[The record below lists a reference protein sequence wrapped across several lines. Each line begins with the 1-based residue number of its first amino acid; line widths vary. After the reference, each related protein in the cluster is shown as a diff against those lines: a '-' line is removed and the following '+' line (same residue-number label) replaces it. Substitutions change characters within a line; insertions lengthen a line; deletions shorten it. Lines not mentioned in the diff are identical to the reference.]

1 MNAASRGAWVSLTVA
16 SLFACNAVFGIEEG
30 VLDDTLQ
37 GGTGGAAGSAG
48 LGSAGSAGSGGPTSD
63 VVIHPRALTFNARSA
78 THPDDGLIS
87 GRLNTYSSLF
97 GTTIEPDCEADNTC
111 FSAQAG
117 GEVCVRGTTMR
128 IPNQDYDNYYGSAL
142 QIDLGNYTATPTAPW
157 DRAQGAV
164 RGLSFRI
171 SGTEI
176 PSVRFNV
183 GTPATAS
190 EEFPV
195 YCQDLPAGQAERYEI
210 IFDTLA
216 NPCWEP
222 QLAQP
227 LPEGVPFRDF
237 VWSVTASELTDLSFD
252 FCVGDIRPIVRA
264 P

>member
-1 MNAASRGAWVSLTVA
+1 MNAAGRGACGTVWVVSLC
-16 SLFACNAVFGIEEG
+16 ACNAIFGIKEG
-30 VLDDTLQ
+30 VLTEQ
-37 GGTGGAAGSAG
+37 VGAGGAAGSANVDT
-48 LGSAGSAGSGGPTSD
+48 AGSSGGGGLPSD

-78 THPDDGLIS
+78 THPEDALLI

-97 GTTIEPDCEADNTC
+97 GTTIEPDCEVDNTC
-111 FSAQAG
+111 FNAQAG

-128 IPNQDYDNYYGSAL
+128 IPDQDFDNYYGSAL
-142 QIDLGNYTATPTAPW
+142 QIDLGNYAATPTTPW
-157 DRAQGAV
+157 DRAGGVV

-171 SGTEI
+171 SGTAI

-183 GTPATAS
+183 GTPATGS
-190 EEFPV
+190 EDFPV
-195 YCQDLPAGQAERYEI
+195 YCQDLPAGQAEQYEI
-210 IFDTLA
+210 IFDTLE

-222 QLAQP
+222 ALAEP

-237 VWSVTASELTDLSFD
+237 VWSVTASEDTDLTFD